1 MRIWFRLFCRFN
13 RLVAK
18 MIGAVGW
25 CGMSYLFNRTGFII
39 REERFED
46 YVHSAQNPV
55 SAWWG
60 AFMFEWE
67 PL

>member
-1 MRIWFRLFCRFN
+1 MKLWIRLFCRFN

-18 MIGAVGW
+18 LRNSVGW
-25 CGMSYLFNRTGFII
+25 CGMAYHYNRTLFII
-39 REERFED
+39 RED
-46 YVHSAQNPV
+46 GYKDIVHRSKNPL

-60 AFMFEWE
+60 VFMFKWK